1 MTKGKSYKPRKS
13 FKEKFWNRVDKTK
26 DCWIYTGYRNYHG
39 YGHINYKKYIFAHV
53 YSWEEIN
60 GEVPKGSYVC
70 HKCDNPPC
78 CNPDHL
84 FLGDA
89 EVNAKD
95 RESKG
100 RGNQPVGFKNGKCKY
115 NSDIKQIIVFKRYLG
130 YTLKSLSHEFNMP
143 IGTVSVI
150 YLRSKE
156 NRATKMK
163 AMGREHRIW

>member
-1 MTKGKSYKPRKS
+1 MAYNVGTIEERFWQKVTKLSDD
-13 FKEKFWNRVDKTK
+13 E
-26 DCWIYTGYRNYHG
+26 CWPWIANKNNKG
-39 YGHINYKKYIFAHV
+39 YGMLYWIKYGRKILAHRV
-53 YSWEEIN
+53 SHEIHN
-60 GEVPKGSYVC
+60 APIDATMCVL